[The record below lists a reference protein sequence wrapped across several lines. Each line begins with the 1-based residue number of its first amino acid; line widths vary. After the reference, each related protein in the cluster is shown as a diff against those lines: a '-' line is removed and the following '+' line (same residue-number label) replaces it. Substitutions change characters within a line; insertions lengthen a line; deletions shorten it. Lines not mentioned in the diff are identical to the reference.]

1 MPEVKKKRDVK
12 MKKRVLQVL
21 GFLVSTLGWFFVV
34 CTQAMGYWRYTYIGG
49 QGGSWIVKAAWYYS
63 SLWKDCYTDTTAVD
77 NCKEYDVLWVINPT
91 NTAERGYIRAV
102 RGLVLFGMALGLFA
116 ALFCFIGMEC
126 TYLGGRERTNDIIL
140 LTGCIFHFI
149 GGAAC
154 AAGYCLYTSRLGR
167 AAFVR
172 LSARGALLRYQIGPP
187 IYLGFAGSFCIV
199 LGSVLYFVT
208 VYRIIVPKREE
219 DTPIPTKPMTNR
231 TNLPLNQSK
240 IQYNRDYTPSI
251 HSSLPRHLSSLSS
264 AVSRISSEMS
274 DRDVFV

>member
-91 NTAERGYIRAV
+91 NTAER
-102 RGLVLFGMALGLFA
+102 
-116 ALFCFIGMEC
+116 
-126 TYLGGRERTNDIIL
+126 
-140 LTGCIFHFI
+140 
-149 GGAAC
+149 GAAC